1 MIHLLFSVFSYFI
14 PINPMN
20 CNLVIYLI
28 LFYFNWVG
36 LFLVTTAKMC
46 GWKLKSDWKKKG
58 FGEVYLEMV
67 RSSLFMA

>member
-1 MIHLLFSVFSYFI
+1 
-14 PINPMN
+14 MN

-46 GWKLKSDWKKKG
+46 GWKLKSDWKKKRFWG
-58 FGEVYLEMV
+58 GLSRNGEK
-67 RSSLFMA
+67 